1 MSGNAPM
8 LVLAVNDSQGE
19 PTDSLLFAA
28 VRVTASLCKRLRLL
42 ANLSKKHV
50 VDTMNVRHRDA
61 SIYWDFPPGSALDGC
76 LEEFSQWEIS
86 GSAITLGFWGRVHV
100 YDGGY
105 SEIQKLAV
113 STVLDIEILED
124 LRASGCEI
132 DYAEDEATEAALGYP
147 FALAVHERF
156 VAISKLRGK
165 QPNG

>member
-1 MSGNAPM
+1 MTGVQTCALPI
-8 LVLAVNDSQGE
+8 
-19 PTDSLLFAA
+19 
-28 VRVTASLCKRLRLL
+28 
-42 ANLSKKHV
+42 LSKKHV
-50 VDTMNVRHRDA
+50 VDTLSVRHQEKP
-61 SIYWDFPPGSALDGC
+61 IYWDFPPGSALDGC

-86 GSAITLGFWGRVHV
+86 GSATTLGFWGRVHV

-113 STVLDIEILED
+113 STVLDVEILED

-132 DYAEDEATEAALGYP
+132 YYPESEATEAALGYP